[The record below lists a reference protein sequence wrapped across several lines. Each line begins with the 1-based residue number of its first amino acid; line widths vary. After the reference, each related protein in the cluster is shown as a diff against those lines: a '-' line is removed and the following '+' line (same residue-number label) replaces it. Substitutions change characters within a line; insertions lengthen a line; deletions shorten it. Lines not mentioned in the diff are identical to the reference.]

1 MEQTNPQQLAGIR
14 AYLKQLSDPQRPLEQ
29 IRREMSEAPSE
40 QPTIVGLITKPVNVN
55 GLYGEWVSTAE
66 IEISGDGSK
75 PVVLYFH
82 GGGFVA
88 GTCRFYRDMAA
99 RISHFSGVQVLTFEY
114 RLAPEHPYPAA
125 NEDALTA
132 YYWLIEQGYSA
143 SQIMFGG
150 DSVGATLALMT
161 LITLR
166 DRREAL
172 PVGAFMI
179 SPHADLVHL
188 DGDSYVTNKELDPT
202 GSLEGNERIL
212 AAYLSSWQSVPP
224 EILSPLRM
232 NLTGLPP
239 LFIQVGSMEVL
250 LSDAVR
256 LREQAEQAGVDVT
269 LEIWDNMWSVF
280 HFLAYMLPEAEQAI
294 RNIGMFNRQKLLEC
308 NR

>member
-1 MEQTNPQQLAGIR
+1 MNLTNPQQLAGIR
-14 AYLKQLSDPQRPLEQ
+14 AHLKQMNDPLRPLEQ
-29 IRREMSEAPSE
+29 IRRELSEAPKGIPSME
-40 QPTIVGLITKPVNVN
+40 GLTTEPVNVD
-55 GLYGEWVSTAE
+55 GLYGEWVSEAE
-66 IEISGDGSK
+66 AIENGSR

-88 GTCRFYRDMAA
+88 GTCGFYRDMAA
-99 RISHFSGVQVLTFEY
+99 RISHSSGFKVLTFEY

-125 NEDALTA
+125 NEDALKA
-132 YYWLIEQGYSA
+132 YYWLREEGYSA

-166 DRREAL
+166 DRGEDL
-172 PVGAFMI
+172 PAGAFLI

-188 DGDSYVTNKELDPT
+188 DGDSYVTNKENDPT
-202 GSLEGNERIL
+202 GSLEGNRQII
-212 AAYLSSWQSVPP
+212 AAYLGNWQGTPP

-232 NLTGLPP
+232 NLEGLPP
-239 LFIQVGSMEVL
+239 LLIQVGNLEVL

-256 LREQAEQAGVDVT
+256 LSERAKQADVDVT
-269 LEIWDNMWSVF
+269 IEIWDNMWSVF
-280 HFLAYMLPEAEQAI
+280 HFLAYTLPEAEQAI
-294 RNIGMFNRQKLLEC
+294 RNIGIFNKEKLLES